1 MLKKEN
7 FDLKLKITFYH
18 QRLEKTQPEHIQ
30 AALNENVQLKVEWQT
45 VRDELKRYKKL
56 LRESTKTL
64 DAVVRERDM
73 LHSGMRAGPNAT
85 KRERELEKRFA
96 EQDREL
102 SRLRADADKRRGEEW
117 GGEDAR
123 VSAAYHSP

>member
-1 MLKKEN
+1 M
-7 FDLKLKITFYH
+7 
-18 QRLEKTQPEHIQ
+18 
-30 AALNENVQLKVEWQT
+30 QLKVEWQT

-64 DAVVRERDM
+64 DQVVRDRDNLKSGLTAGPNASRRERDM
-73 LHSGMRAGPNAT
+73 
-85 KRERELEKRFA
+85 EKRIQ

-123 VSAAYHSP
+123 VSTRSEPCATKRNQLT